1 MFDQLMTF
9 AETYWLDAI
18 WLVAKILVLSV
29 CVMVFVAFVTYAERK
44 VLGAMQR
51 RQGPMTVG
59 PFGLLQPFADAFKLL
74 SKETI
79 IPTQANKPVFFL
91 APILIL
97 TLALVAW
104 SVIPLGAQMVLA
116 DINVGVL
123 FLFAVSSLGVYGV
136 IMAGWASNSKY
147 AFLGGLRSA

>member
-1 MFDQLMTF
+1 MIDQLIAF
-9 AETYWLDAI
+9 AEMYWMDAL
-18 WLVAKILVLSV
+18 WLVAKILLLAV

-59 PFGLLQPFADAFKLL
+59 PFGLLQPFADALKLL

-79 IPTQANKPVFFL
+79 IPTNANKPIFFL

-116 DINVGVL
+116 DINVG
-123 FLFAVSSLGVYGV
+123 
-136 IMAGWASNSKY
+136 
-147 AFLGGLRSA
+147 